1 MMMMSNIKIYRFN
14 QNQMKIKTMIIKKM
28 KRDRKNQKYQKLIL
42 IIW

>member
-28 KRDRKNQKYQKLIL
+28 KRGRKNQKYQMLIL